1 MKKLRLLSAVL
12 LLAIVSVAAR
22 NAVAKHPPHVAPA
35 AAPVSAPVP
44 LAAVGGDHPG
54 DVFAAFDVWVREVE
68 REQEEREAEAAMAAA
83 RRDPVGSVVG
93 GGTFEGVGDCTGFS
107 IPDAIIHRESRGD
120 PFAVNASSGAFGCA
134 QVMPVHWN
142 PGGACAGLDRFSIE
156 DQRTCVGWLSEDGT
170 RLSPWGVG

>member
-1 MKKLRLLSAVL
+1 MNKVRVFLAVFLLAVISIGAHSAV
-12 LLAIVSVAAR
+12 AE
-22 NAVAKHPPHVAPA
+22 HPPHVAPA

-68 REQEEREAEAAMAAA
+68 REQKEREAEAAMAAA
-83 RRDPVGSVVG
+83 RRNPSSSVADRG
-93 GGTFEGVGDCTGFS
+93 AESGVGDCTGFTL
-107 IPDAIIHRESRGD
+107 PDAVIIRESRGN
-120 PFAVNASSGAFGCA
+120 PYAVNASSGAFGCA

-142 PGGACAGLDRFSIE
+142 PGGACEGLDRYSIE

-170 RLSPWGVG
+170 RLSPWGGG